1 MKMSD
6 IALLLISFLI
16 GGLCALV
23 ARSALHKPYE
33 QPMTMP
39 SAEQER
45 KSAAM
50 TDQSDHASHAGHQ
63 TKNHPVTSPTINSI
77 CSICGMDVD
86 SEVPTAQYQ
95 GKTIGFGCRKCPP
108 LFAKDPDRYGPF
120 YLKNEKMPK

>member
-1 MKMSD
+1 MNKRD
-6 IALLLISFLI
+6 IVLILISLLI

-23 ARSALHKPYE
+23 ARSAFHNPHEL
-33 QPMTMP
+33 PMSLPTN
-39 SAEQER
+39 SQER
-45 KSAAM
+45 GPVAT
-50 TDQSDHASHAGHQ
+50 TDHADHASHP
-63 TKNHPVTSPTINSI
+63 TTNNPVTALPINSI

-86 SEVPTAQYQ
+86 KELPTAQYQ

>member
-6 IALLLISFLI
+6 IVLLLISFLI

-50 TDQSDHASHAGHQ
+50 TDHS
-63 TKNHPVTSPTINSI
+63 NHVTSSTINSR